1 MRVFRRRR
9 LPDEFLEPF
18 AAFEAVLGEVEPAKA
33 ALAEVMPSTRYA
45 GRPLVD
51 ALLAFERGLA
61 AATPL
66 MPGWRVAPL
75 EDVWVRCEEGVRTA
89 ETLARRLREEAP
101 EILGFEA
108 LLGTVESLLDPLTPF
123 EEAAEAFRRLRD

>member
-1 MRVFRRRR
+1 LRIFRRRR
-9 LPDEFLEPF
+9 LPDAFLEPF
-18 AAFEAVLGEVEPAKA
+18 TAFEAVLTELEPAKA
-33 ALAEVMPSTRYA
+33 ALAEVMPSTRYP

-61 AATPL
+61 AAAPL
-66 MPGWRVAPL
+66 MAGWRIAPL

-89 ETLARRLREEAP
+89 GELAQRLREEAP

-123 EEAAEAFRRLRD
+123 EEAADAFRGLRS